1 MSADTIGTPPAE
13 VAAVFARY
21 PQRVQTRL
29 HWMRALILDVAAKT
43 PGVGPLQETL
53 RWGEPAYVTAQ
64 TKSGSTLRMD
74 WKPSAPDGCA
84 FYFICHTRLV
94 ETFRTPHADR
104 LTFEGARHPDPC

>member
-64 TKSGSTLRMD
+64 TTSGSTPRMVLIPVDGAPNRESLHALRDCIAM
-74 WKPSAPDGCA
+74 
-84 FYFICHTRLV
+84 T
-94 ETFRTPHADR
+94 
-104 LTFEGARHPDPC
+104 LTYHLRQ